1 MRRRKRHRVNRKA
14 RRIFRLTAWALV
26 IVLCL
31 MAFDSRIRPVVTTMA
46 QYQCRSASVGAMN
59 EAVMEVLQ
67 SQGDLYNQLINISR
81 NADGT
86 VASLSVNT
94 VTENSFKAL
103 LTQAVSDKLEAM
115 KKQPVQVPLGTLMDW
130 QLMAGR
136 GPDIT
141 MQILPTAFVQSNT
154 LYTFESAGINQT
166 HHRIYIQF
174 TVEMSAILPGYSTSV
189 TVETE
194 ICIAQTLIVGQ
205 VPQFYAA
212 GNVASA

>member
-67 SQGDLYNQLINISR
+67 SQGDLYNQLMNISR